1 MTSLDAVPTLDPQ
14 EAPVTDEA
22 AAPPAPA
29 RHGGREPVT
38 TSDRRGRA
46 GIGVLVTAAG
56 ADAVAIGVI
65 LPALP
70 FIVIAMHGGAFG
82 LGILLAAASVA
93 ALVAAPV
100 WGALAD
106 RYGTRRLL
114 LIAPLVAAAGHVVF
128 AFSTNYPTLFVGRV
142 VAGLGAAVALLA
154 QTHAA
159 RIVAD
164 ADRTG
169 VIGRVTA
176 AQGVGNIVGPA
187 LGGLVLSYGTIAVG
201 LTAAAGPLVA
211 WLLTVFLLPA
221 AEPRPVA
228 RPGRQRRL
236 TARPGR
242 QRRLTAM
249 VTALRQRRLRR
260 TATAILVGWLCF
272 TGYATVLPVE
282 LADRLAITA
291 ATYGVIIA
299 ISGVVAV
306 VVRGLLLG
314 RLVRAFGET
323 RLMVGGAA
331 LIAASMLLAPV
342 VPAGWAVP
350 VLPLTWALGASVLF
364 PCAVAEMSRIAGPDS
379 VGLAMGAAAM
389 LAGIGSVAGPL
400 VAGTVRTFLWAP
412 GPFVAGAALMLAV
425 AVLVGTRAHGPGA
438 AGGSVESPGGAGA
451 GDRDVGR
458 RQEHAAG

>member
-1 MTSLDAVPTLDPQ
+1 MSSSPSPPTIRPCSSAGSSPASARRWRCSRRRTPPGSSPTPTGPASSDGLPPHRASATSS
-14 EAPVTDEA
+14 
-22 AAPPAPA
+22 A
-29 RHGGREPVT
+29 RRW
-38 TSDRRGRA
+38 
-46 GIGVLVTAAG
+46 
-56 ADAVAIGVI
+56 
-65 LPALP
+65 
-70 FIVIAMHGGAFG
+70 
-82 LGILLAAASVA
+82 AAS
-93 ALVAAPV
+93 
-100 WGALAD
+100 
-106 RYGTRRLL
+106 
-114 LIAPLVAAAGHVVF
+114 
-128 AFSTNYPTLFVGRV
+128 SC
-142 VAGLGAAVALLA
+142 
-154 QTHAA
+154 
-159 RIVAD
+159 
-164 ADRTG
+164 RTEPSPSG
-169 VIGRVTA
+169 SR
-176 AQGVGNIVGPA
+176 
-187 LGGLVLSYGTIAVG
+187 
-201 LTAAAGPLVA
+201 
-211 WLLTVFLLPA
+211 
-221 AEPRPVA
+221 PRPDRWSPGCSPSSCCRPPSPGRPAA

-291 ATYGVIIA
+291 VTYGVIIA

-314 RLVRAFGET
+314 RLVRTFGET

-364 PCAVAEMSRIAGPDS
+364 PCAVAEMSRLAGPDS

-400 VAGTVRTFLWAP
+400 VAGTVRTFVWAP

-425 AVLVGTRAHGPGA
+425 AALVGTRAHGPGAA